1 MSSVCTDHV
10 IPTIT
15 SGCFLLVG
23 VLSGVLVETLVIYIC
38 TRNSHRTHHPTHTTP
53 PPPPLYEDVDV
64 AGIAKPAELPLQEN
78 LAYGHLR

>member
-1 MSSVCTDHV
+1 MCTYHV
-10 IPTIT
+10 TPIIT

-23 VLSGVLVETLVIYIC
+23 VLGGVLVGTLVIYMC
-38 TRNSHRTHHPTHTTP
+38 TRNSHRTHHPTHTP
-53 PPPPLYEDVDV
+53 PPPPLYEDVDVDV